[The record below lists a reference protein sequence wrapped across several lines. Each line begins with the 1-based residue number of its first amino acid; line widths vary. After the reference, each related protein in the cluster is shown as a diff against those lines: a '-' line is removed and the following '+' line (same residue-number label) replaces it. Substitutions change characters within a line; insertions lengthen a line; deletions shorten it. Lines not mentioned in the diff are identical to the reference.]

1 VVDWTRNC
9 WFVIMTPVIGVF
21 DSKSSAAQGV
31 EHLERAGI
39 THDHIN
45 ILTPASSDQ
54 QISEVPV
61 STSEQPGMGAAF
73 GTLVGGA
80 LGSAGG
86 FGAGA
91 ALASLLVPGV
101 GPIMVGGLLG
111 AGLLGIG
118 GAAGGAAAGEALE
131 ETVSGIPRDEV
142 YVYEDALRKGRT
154 VVIAEAKDDLHA
166 EAARRG
172 LLEAGAE
179 SIDAAREQWWIGLRS
194 SERESYRLDGGDFD
208 ADESYYRKGFEAA
221 QSPLVRGKSFDEA
234 RSYLTRRYEASA
246 NHPAF
251 RKGYERGLR
260 HYNALKN

>member
-1 VVDWTRNC
+1 
-9 WFVIMTPVIGVF
+9 MTPVIGVF
-21 DSKSSAAQGV
+21 ASKSAAAQGV
-31 EHLERAGI
+31 ERLLSAGI
-39 THDHIN
+39 TRDNIN

-54 QISEVPV
+54 QIAEVPV

-111 AGLLGIG
+111 AGLLGLG

-131 ETVSGIPRDEV
+131 ESVSGIPRDEV

-154 VVIAEAKDDLHA
+154 VIIGQAEDDLHA
-166 EAARRG
+166 EAARQG
-172 LLEAGAE
+172 LAEAGAE
-179 SIDAAREQWWIGLRS
+179 TIDAAREQWWIGLRS
-194 SERESYRLDGGDFD
+194 AEQEMYVTEGGDFD
-208 ADESYYRKGFEAA
+208 VDEPYFRKGFEAA
-221 QSPLVRGKSFDEA
+221 QSPLVRGKSFDEVLN
-234 RSYLTRRYEASA
+234 YLTRRYEISASNA
-246 NHPAF
+246 AF
-251 RKGYERGLR
+251 RKGYERGR
-260 HYNALKN
+260 RYHEELKNQIS